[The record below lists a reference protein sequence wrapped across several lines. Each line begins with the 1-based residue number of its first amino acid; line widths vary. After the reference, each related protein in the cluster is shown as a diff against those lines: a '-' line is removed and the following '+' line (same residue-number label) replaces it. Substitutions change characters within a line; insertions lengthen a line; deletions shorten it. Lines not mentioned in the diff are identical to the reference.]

1 MSGDPPATKPMQAVI
16 SHLVPQATVQQVQPV
31 SSVHCQR
38 AYGVKISDGTSL
50 VLVAPP
56 PPMVKLLRSERASVV
71 SEAAVLSWL
80 ASKTTAKPLLQERTP
95 EPEDILDAGKIGTR
109 GLRDLRSTAN
119 GAEDLHI
126 FLPRLMAHT
135 NAPSEEGREF
145 NLLRPTMGVPI
156 PELSPPLS
164 SPERRSVDFQ
174 TGQFYRKLCRLVSPT
189 GRFGPAFAVLPP
201 ATPIP
206 PPDSAE
212 SIRRDLNARLM
223 ESRGV
228 QSWSTA
234 FHSMLE
240 AVLRDGEDM
249 QVMLGYGSIRQHFKQ
264 FQYTLESVKTPRLV
278 AVDAGKDLNTLVMRR
293 KCRKGPPSIA
303 SSHHLELRSESRV
316 VDDSES
322 ETEDDDSSSELELGG
337 DDRATPY
344 HQSNIIMT
352 GMKDWSNFVFGDPLF
367 AVDFCHGPSSDFL
380 SGFNDVSPDQVTTAM
395 SAFSSDMIEDKATA
409 HIRILLYECYHTITH
424 IAREFFRPRRD
435 SSGRELEA
443 RKKLNHI
450 LAQLDTLSDA
460 GNQRG
465 SRPSGESSPAKR
477 SKSCEKR

>member
-1 MSGDPPATKPMQAVI
+1 MQAVI

-80 ASKTTAKPLLQERTP
+80 ANKTTENPLLQERTP
-95 EPEDILDAGKIGTR
+95 EPEDILDAGKIEIG
-109 GLRDLRSTAN
+109 GGEDLESTAN

-126 FLPRLMAHT
+126 FLPRLIAHANT
-135 NAPSEEGREF
+135 PSEEGREF
-145 NLLRPTMGVPI
+145 NLLRPTIGVPI

-174 TGQFYRKLCRLVSPT
+174 TGQFYRRLCRLVSPT

-206 PPDSAE
+206 PPDYAN

-293 KCRKGPPSIA
+293 KCRKGPPSLA
-303 SSHHLELRSESRV
+303 SSQHLELRGESRV

-322 ETEDDDSSSELELGG
+322 ETDDDDSSSESELGG
-337 DDRATPY
+337 NDRATLCQ
-344 HQSNIIMT
+344 QSNIMMT

-367 AVDFCHGPSSDFL
+367 AADFCHGPSSDFL
-380 SGFNDVSPDQVTTAM
+380 SGFNDVSPDQLTNAI

-460 GNQRG
+460 SDPSGR
-465 SRPSGESSPAKR
+465 RPSGELSPGKR
-477 SKSCEKR
+477 SKSCEKDDQGECQ

>member
-1 MSGDPPATKPMQAVI
+1 MQAVI

-80 ASKTTAKPLLQERTP
+80 ANKTAAPLLQERTP
-95 EPEDILDAGKIGTR
+95 EPEDILDAGKIETR
-109 GLRDLRSTAN
+109 GAGDLGSTAN
-119 GAEDLHI
+119 CAEDLHI
-126 FLPRLMAHT
+126 FLPRLIAHT
-135 NAPSEEGREF
+135 NTPSEEGREF
-145 NLLRPTMGVPI
+145 NLLRPTMGVSI

-174 TGQFYRKLCRLVSPT
+174 TGQFYRKLCRVVSPT

-206 PPDSAE
+206 PSDSAK

-293 KCRKGPPSIA
+293 KCRKGPPSLA
-303 SSHHLELRSESRV
+303 SSHHLELRGESRV

-322 ETEDDDSSSELELGG
+322 ETDDIDSSSELGLGG

-344 HQSNIIMT
+344 QQSNIIMT

-380 SGFNDVSPDQVTTAM
+380 SGFNDVSPDQDTTAM

-450 LAQLDTLSDA
+450 LAQLDTLSNA
-460 GNQRG
+460 GDQRG
-465 SRPSGESSPAKR
+465 RRPSGESSPAKR
-477 SKSCEKR
+477 SKSCEKDD